1 MGNEIES
8 EWDMSISIIYYAL
21 HSKMCQVCN
30 EYLTPMPCKILT
42 VGGFVLIKVLVGN
55 VLF

>member
-42 VGGFVLIKVLVGN
+42 VGGFGLIKVLVGN